1 METANSTPR
10 PAQVSDAERLQQ
22 ESTYK
27 LRETKK
33 KQDEE
38 MRALVEKHERDM
50 KTTANAFRVELG
62 AQQEEFTR
70 KMDELN
76 SSQAQ
81 RLAQLSQQNEINL
94 KQAQDTYRL
103 QADQLRIQGE
113 KKLGSIREEQ
123 LVSNENI
130 TKKGKA

>member
-22 ESTYK
+22 ESNYR

-113 KKLGSIREEQ
+113 KKLSSIREEQ